1 MGLRKLAQKVA
12 DYQQRLEAGKARTIE
27 PEHVEKVLDKLRRKE
42 AELLARITAEG
53 DPDERADLD
62 RKLRV
67 AREHIE
73 RANWLLSELS

>member
-1 MGLRKLAQKVA
+1 MGLRKLAERLA
-12 DYQQRLEAGKARTIE
+12 DYQKRLEAGKARTIE

-42 AELLARITAEG
+42 AELLARTVAEA
-53 DPDERADLD
+53 DPDERAELD

-73 RANWLLSELS
+73 RAKWLLSEVS

>member
-12 DYQQRLEAGKARTIE
+12 DYQKRLEAGKAHTIE
-27 PEHVEKVLDKLRRKE
+27 VEHVEKVLDKLHRKE
-42 AELLARITAEG
+42 ADLLAQIVTESDSKARAEL
-53 DPDERADLD
+53 E

-73 RANWLLSELS
+73 RAKWLLAEMS